1 MFSENILLYQQDLQ
15 LHVGPYFV
23 KWQLAIYYISR
34 VAHISHILFNKI
46 IIVAQI
52 PRVV

>member
-1 MFSENILLYQQDLQ
+1 MFYENSLMLYQQDLQ
-15 LHVGPYFV
+15 LDPYFATGNRSKV
-23 KWQLAIYYISR
+23 AQISNL
-34 VAHISHILFNKI
+34 LFCKI